1 VVDIIF
7 KGVVVVLVVVVV
19 VDFDDG
25 RFVGITF

>member
-7 KGVVVVLVVVVV
+7 KDVVVVVVVVVV